1 LAGIVTS
8 KIGYLGKIM
17 DQDDLKKQ
25 LKKNKPKSKLTV
37 PAEFLDGA
45 KSYDDKLVLVK
56 YLTEKEKNRVL
67 LMIKGMLKDA
77 VKARDRK

>member
-1 LAGIVTS
+1 
-8 KIGYLGKIM
+8 M
-17 DQDDLKKQ
+17 DKDDLKKQ
-25 LKKNKPKSKLTV
+25 LKKNKPKPKLTV
-37 PAEFLDGA
+37 PAEFLDDA

-56 YLTEKEKNRVL
+56 FLTEKEKNRVL

>member
-1 LAGIVTS
+1 
-8 KIGYLGKIM
+8 M

-56 YLTEKEKNRVL
+56 YLTEKEKNRIDTYIMFRCSFSWIRNNRLAIGLV
-67 LMIKGMLKDA
+67 
-77 VKARDRK
+77 